1 MLSWV
6 KRKLHG
12 TDSPLIQRFAL
23 HAKQLQIQDPDGTD
37 LVLEAPYPK
46 DMEVMLKLLNKYN
59 H

>member
-1 MLSWV
+1 
-6 KRKLHG
+6 
-12 TDSPLIQRFAL
+12 LIQRFAL
-23 HAKQLQIQDPDGTD
+23 HAKQLQIQAPDGTD